1 MFENVRHFH
10 SKQGGKEG
18 GREECK
24 LERDERVMDR
34 GNKQNYQDDK
44 TTNRDE
50 LQMTNVREINT
61 EREGERNVKRKKT
74 SYWEI

>member
-1 MFENVRHFH
+1 
-10 SKQGGKEG
+10 
-18 GREECK
+18 
-24 LERDERVMDR
+24 MDR